1 MSQTEPERNWTEI
14 GRKVRSTLAVLVSLV
29 VLVGGGAFA
38 FNKVNGAV
46 TGMFLAEDYPGPGE
60 QDVSV
65 DVPQGTTVDG
75 IGEILVDNDVIA
87 STEAFDQAKGQFPEI
102 QSLQAG
108 NYQLK
113 TKMKAADAVQSMLDA
128 GIKGGKNFTVRE
140 GLRLEEQIK
149 SLSEQTHIPEDKY
162 REALKS
168 PDRYGLST
176 WSNENPPETQAEGY
190 LFPDT
195 YSMSGD
201 DPYSVLK
208 LMTTNFN
215 TKTREIKLEQR
226 AQQMNRDPDDV
237 VTVASII
244 EAEVRRP
251 EDRPKVA
258 RVLYNRLDQNMPL
271 QLDTTVDYANK
282 RERGTGAET
291 TDEMRASQS
300 PYNTYVHP
308 GLPPG
313 PIGAPGKAALDA
325 AANPVEGDWL
335 FFVAV
340 DLDTG
345 ETLYANSLPEHE
357 QNVGKWRN
365 WCKANPGKC

>member
-14 GRKVRSTLAVLVSLV
+14 GRKVRSTLAVLVSLA

-38 FNKVNGAV
+38 YSKVNGAV
-46 TGMFLAEDYPGPGE
+46 TGLFLAEDYPGPGE

-65 DVPQGTTVDG
+65 EIPQGTTVDG
-75 IGEILVDNDVIA
+75 IGEILADKDVIA
-87 STEAFDQAKGQFPEI
+87 STDAFDQAKSQFPEI

-108 NYQLK
+108 TYQLK
-113 TKMKAADAVQSMLDA
+113 TKMKAADAVQKMLDA
-128 GIKGGKNFTVRE
+128 GVKNGRTFTIRE
-140 GLRLEEQIK
+140 GLRLGEQVK
-149 SLSEQTHIPEDKY
+149 SLSEQTGIPEDKY
-162 REALKS
+162 NEALKH
-168 PDRYGLST
+168 PDQYGLSP

-201 DPYSVLK
+201 DPNSVLK
-208 LMTTNFN
+208 LMTSNFN
-215 TKTREIKLEQR
+215 TKAREVKLDQR
-226 AQQMNRDPDDV
+226 AQQMGRDPNQLV
-237 VTVASII
+237 IVASMI
-244 EAEVRRP
+244 EAEVHRP

-258 RVLYNRLDQNMPL
+258 RVLYNRLDDNMPL

-291 TDEMRASQS
+291 TAEQRANQS
-300 PYNTYVHP
+300 PYNTYIHP

-313 PIGAPGKAALDA
+313 PIGAPGKAALEA
-325 AANPVEGDWL
+325 AANPAEGNWK

-340 DLDTG
+340 NLDTG
-345 ETLYANSLPEHE
+345 ETLYADTLPEHE
-357 QNVGKWRN
+357 KNVAKWRQ
-365 WCKANPGKC
+365 WCSDNPGKC